1 MEILYILLVLL
12 VTARAFGEI
21 AIRLGQPTLVGEI
34 VAGIALGLVIRLFPE
49 AFPLMAGIR
58 DDRVFIAFTDLGIFF
73 LMLSAG
79 LEMQPRKLAQASGSS
94 AVIAAGGMLL
104 PLGLGTG
111 LGWVFLPDSDYRVA
125 QALFIGVAIS
135 VTAVPVAV
143 KVLMDLKKLNTPLG
157 ASVVS
162 AAVIDDI
169 LSLVLL
175 ALLTALIR
183 SGTLPGGAELMLL
196 AVKVLLF
203 FALAAAVGQFLLPKL
218 AAVFAVSFSE
228 EIEFSILVAVGLSFA
243 VAAERLSLHFLLGA
257 FAAGL
262 LFTRRTTSEQLFES
276 VRKRVSGISTGFLAP
291 IFFASIGL
299 NLDLS
304 AVGAIPLFLSLL
316 LLAALIGKLG
326 GAGLPAY
333 LMGRSRGNAL
343 AIGLCMN
350 ARGAVGLIV
359 ADIALRQGLFNHPQP
374 VPPAVANL
382 FSAVVLMAVL
392 TTLLTPIALRRVLK
406 D

>member
-157 ASVVS
+157 ATVVS

-276 VRKRVSGISTGFLAP
+276 VRQRVSGISTGFLAP

>member
-34 VAGIALGLVIRLFPE
+34 VAGIALGRVIRLFPE

-58 DDRVFIAFTDLGIFF
+58 DDRVFMAFTDLGIFF

-79 LEMQPRKLAQASGSS
+79 LEMQPRELAQTSGSS

-111 LGWVFLPDSDYRVA
+111 LGWVFLPASDYRVA

-183 SGTLPGGAELMLL
+183 SGTLPGGAELLLL

-203 FALAAAVGQFLLPKL
+203 FALAAAV
-218 AAVFAVSFSE
+218 
-228 EIEFSILVAVGLSFA
+228 
-243 VAAERLSLHFLLGA
+243 
-257 FAAGL
+257 
-262 LFTRRTTSEQLFES
+262 
-276 VRKRVSGISTGFLAP
+276 
-291 IFFASIGL
+291 
-299 NLDLS
+299 
-304 AVGAIPLFLSLL
+304 
-316 LLAALIGKLG
+316 
-326 GAGLPAY
+326 
-333 LMGRSRGNAL
+333 
-343 AIGLCMN
+343 
-350 ARGAVGLIV
+350 
-359 ADIALRQGLFNHPQP
+359 
-374 VPPAVANL
+374 
-382 FSAVVLMAVL
+382 
-392 TTLLTPIALRRVLK
+392 
-406 D
+406 